1 MEHDPSRQDSSP
13 EDVHAHLQGIAE
25 LLRQPHRLDTQ
36 AQAALADL
44 VEELDQALKHGSLPA
59 EEAGHLAAT
68 ASQFAE
74 AVHRGEHAG
83 PLESARDRL
92 LEAAVAA
99 ENRAPLAAGLARRIM
114 EALSNIG
121 I

>member
-1 MEHDPSRQDSSP
+1 METDPARPAASAES
-13 EDVHAHLQGIAE
+13 VHAHLQAIAE
-25 LLRQPHRLDTQ
+25 LLRRPHRLDAQ

-44 VEELDQALKHGSLPA
+44 MEEIDQALKHGTLPA

-68 ASQFAE
+68 AAQFAE
-74 AVHRGEHAG
+74 AVHRGDQAG
-83 PLESARDRL
+83 PLENARDRM

-99 ENRAPLAAGLARRIM
+99 EEKAPLVAGVVRRLM